1 MQGRDHVDR
10 PGTGLGGGSRP
21 PRTHRRR
28 DHSAARRRPLGD
40 LRPLRPILPGLA
52 AHRRALPGRDL
63 VVQPLRPATHGL
75 DLPHRRPRG
84 HPTTPGQPDQTVP
97 PRADRLA
104 RARTSAVR
112 AGIHLPGQA
121 RLATGHCG
129 LSRPDARG
137 DSRRHPQRPRPLN
150 RSEKHMLSLL
160 TVNIGAASRERAGS
174 LLTWLAKRSED
185 VFLLTETSAG
195 TGTDYLLGQFRTA
208 GYAVVHTLDRNGGRG
223 TALVSRVKLHAEPF
237 EHFADASLPGR
248 LAGAVLDTEP
258 RLAVLSVYVPSR
270 DRTLDK
276 TEKKQTFIASLL
288 AGLDAMPDELRG
300 RLIIGGDYNV

>member
-1 MQGRDHVDR
+1 
-10 PGTGLGGGSRP
+10 
-21 PRTHRRR
+21 
-28 DHSAARRRPLGD
+28 
-40 LRPLRPILPGLA
+40 
-52 AHRRALPGRDL
+52 
-63 VVQPLRPATHGL
+63 
-75 DLPHRRPRG
+75 
-84 HPTTPGQPDQTVP
+84 
-97 PRADRLA
+97 
-104 RARTSAVR
+104 
-112 AGIHLPGQA
+112 
-121 RLATGHCG
+121 
-129 LSRPDARG
+129 
-137 DSRRHPQRPRPLN
+137 
-150 RSEKHMLSLL
+150 MLSLL

-276 TEKKQTFIASLL
+276 TERKQTFIASLL
-288 AGLDAMPDELRG
+288 AGLEAMPADLRG
-300 RLIIGGDYNV
+300 RLVIGGDYNVIARDHQPSHPGFLPFEFGLLEALERHGMVDAHQHCAPGVQAHSWIGRTGDGYRYDYFHVGGDLGGRITACAYLHETREQRLTDHAAVTLCLAVEAVARLDTTELLEDDEGMLF